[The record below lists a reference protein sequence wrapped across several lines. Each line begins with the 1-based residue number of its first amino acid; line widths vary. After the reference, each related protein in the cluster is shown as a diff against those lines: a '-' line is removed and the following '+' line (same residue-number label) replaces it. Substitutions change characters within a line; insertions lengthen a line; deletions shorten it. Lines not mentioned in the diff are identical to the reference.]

1 LLRHVA
7 AAGVF
12 ATMAVVWS
20 FPLVRHLPTHLP
32 GPGPG
37 DNVDF
42 LWNFWWMRTALAS
55 GLNFLHTTYLFVPT
69 GADLTLHTHTALPAF
84 LGATVLGGLSVVAAQ
99 NLAILTAL
107 FLNGFCAYL
116 LAWRVTRDHGAAMI
130 GGLVFGGSPYI
141 AAHLNGHFNLTTAWT
156 IPLFA
161 IAWSEAI
168 RESTTRWA
176 VLAGLLLGAT
186 AYVDYYYVVYEFALA
201 LCLVAG
207 AAREW
212 SVTSLGPSP
221 RSRRLTKAA
230 AVLILVDVAV
240 LAAITVTGGFN
251 ARIGPMRIHAS
262 DTFNPLQ
269 AFWILIALAVWLQL
283 RPRVATRRRETYVPA
298 RLARVVLVTTG
309 VFVIA
314 AAPLVWNGVGL
325 LLRGEYVTQ
334 RIFWRS
340 APKGIDLATLVL
352 GNPFH
357 PVWGD
362 WVQRVYRELSIDL
375 MESTGWLGVAPILL
389 AAWTLRRRAGH
400 AFVHGT
406 RADLSDRTVQAHH
419 SVRQWVVI
427 GLVFFVWALGPHL
440 MVFGINTGMI
450 LPQALLHYVPIIANA
465 RIPGRAIVVV
475 YLALAVLGAITAAEW
490 RGGSRHGLLIL
501 VLVWLVVAADYLPAP
516 FPLTALDRPEIY
528 ETLRDRREHGA
539 VCELPLGIRD
549 GFGEHGSFDDRV
561 LFYQT
566 IHRRPLVGGFV
577 ARLPRAVTAA
587 YDADPLLAGLLRLS
601 EREGPV
607 DAARPLPNRRLAVD
621 RLREIGIAFVLLNR
635 SAASPALT
643 EYVENVLP
651 LTRIAQ
657 EGERSL
663 YLVSR

>member
-1 LLRHVA
+1 
-7 AAGVF
+7 
-12 ATMAVVWS
+12 MAVVWS

-55 GLNFLHTTYLFVPT
+55 GLDFFHTTYVFVPT

-99 NLAILTAL
+99 NLTILAAL

-116 LAWRVTRDHGAAMI
+116 LAWRVARDHGAAMI

-161 IAWSEAI
+161 IAASEAI

-176 VLAGLLLGAT
+176 VVAGLLLGAT
-186 AYVDYYYVVYEFALA
+186 AYVDYYYLVYEFALA
-201 LCLVAG
+201 LCLVAL

-212 SVTSLGPSP
+212 SIVSRGPSP
-221 RSRRLTKAA
+221 RSRPLTMVVR
-230 AVLILVDVAV
+230 VLILVDITVI
-240 LAAITVTGGFN
+240 AAMIVTGGIN
-251 ARIGPMRIHAS
+251 ARIGRLHIFAPDI
-262 DTFNPLQ
+262 FNPLQ
-269 AFWILIALAVWLQL
+269 AFWILVAFLLWLRL
-283 RPRVATRRRETYVPA
+283 RPRVESRRRETWAPA
-298 RLARVVLVTTG
+298 RLARAVPIMMG
-309 VFVIA
+309 VFLVA
-314 AAPLVWNGVGL
+314 AAPLVRNGVGL
-325 LLRGEYVTQ
+325 FLRGEYVTQ
-334 RIFWRS
+334 QIYWRS
-340 APKGIDLATLVL
+340 APKGVDLATLVL

-362 WVQRVYRELSIDL
+362 GVRRVYRTLGIDV
-375 MESTGWLGVAPILL
+375 MESTGWLGVAPIVL
-389 AAWTLRRRAGH
+389 AAWALRRHAGH
-400 AFVHGT
+400 TSSRGT
-406 RADLSDRTVQAHH
+406 RADLSDRTIVVRRT
-419 SVRQWVVI
+419 VRQWAVI

-440 MVFGINTGMI
+440 MLFGINTGLI
-450 LPQALLHYVPIIANA
+450 LPQTLLRYMPIMANA

-475 YLALAVLGAITAAEW
+475 YLALAVLGAITVAEW
-490 RGGSRHGLLIL
+490 RRESRHALLIVVGVSL
-501 VLVWLVVAADYLPAP
+501 VLTGDYLPAP
-516 FPLTALDRPEIY
+516 FPLTALDRPGIY
-528 ETLRDRREHGA
+528 ETLRNRRERGA

-577 ARLPRAVTAA
+577 ARLPAAVTAA
-587 YDADPLLAGLLRLS
+587 YEGDPLLAGLLRLS

-607 DAARPLPNRRLAVD
+607 DAARQLPDRLLAAD
-621 RLREIGIAFVLLNR
+621 RLREIGIAFVVLNR
-635 SAASPALT
+635 SAVSPSLA

>member
-1 LLRHVA
+1 LLRHIA
-7 AAGVF
+7 AAGAF
-12 ATMAVVWS
+12 ITMAVVWS

-37 DNVDF
+37 DNIDF

-55 GLNFLHTTYLFVPT
+55 GLNFFHTTYLFVPT
-69 GADLTLHTHTALPAF
+69 GADLTLHTHTALPAL
-84 LGATVLGGLSVVAAQ
+84 LGATLLGGLPVVAAQ
-99 NLAILTAL
+99 NLTILTAL

-161 IAWSEAI
+161 IAASEAI
-168 RESTTRWA
+168 RESTTRWP

-186 AYVDYYYVVYEFALA
+186 AYVDYYYIVYEFALA
-201 LCLVAG
+201 LCLVAL

-212 SVTSLGPSP
+212 SIGSRGPTP
-221 RSRRLTKAA
+221 RSRPLTKVVG
-230 AVLILVDVAV
+230 VLILVDVAV
-240 LAAITVTGGFN
+240 IAAIIATGGIN
-251 ARIGPMRIHAS
+251 ARIGRLRIFAH
-262 DTFNPLQ
+262 DIFNPLQ
-269 AFWILIALAVWLQL
+269 AFWILVTLLLWLQL
-283 RPRVATRRRETYVPA
+283 RPRVETRRRETWAPA
-298 RLARVVLVTTG
+298 RLARAVPIMMG
-309 VFVIA
+309 VFLVA
-314 AAPLVWNGVGL
+314 AAPLVRNGVEL
-325 LLRGEYVTQ
+325 FLRGEYVTQ
-334 RIFWRS
+334 QIFWRS

-362 WVQRVYRELSIDL
+362 RVQSVYRTLGIDV
-375 MESTGWLGVAPILL
+375 MESTGWVGVAPIVL
-389 AAWTLRRRAGH
+389 AAWALRRRAGH
-400 AFVHGT
+400 ASSHGT
-406 RADLSDRTVQAHH
+406 RSDLSDRTVQVHLM
-419 SVRQWVVI
+419 VRQWAVI
-427 GLVFFVWALGPHL
+427 GLVFFVWALGPHF

-465 RIPGRAIVVV
+465 RIPGRAIVVA
-475 YLALAVLGAITAAEW
+475 YLALALLGAITAAEW
-490 RGGSRHGLLIL
+490 RRGSRHGLLIL
-501 VLVWLVVAADYLPAP
+501 VLVSLVLAADYLPAP

-587 YDADPLLAGLLRLS
+587 YEDDPLLAGLLRLS

-607 DAARPLPNRRLAVD
+607 DEARPLPDRQLAAD
-621 RLREIGIAFVLLNR
+621 RLREIGISFVMLNR
-635 SAASPALT
+635 SAASPSLA

-651 LTRIAQ
+651 LMRIAE